1 MQVLPYS
8 IYIDKRPLRIAFF
21 VNPNRSNPRQLDAI
35 LGYNQDKWGGR
46 FNPIIF
52 TDGKTIEEK
61 WWKFLRDVDPDVIK
75 SLVPLQDNLLE
86 KIETFLS
93 PYSVE
98 VPRRVDENDT
108 DYSVHISDEC
118 LSILPTP
125 DNVAKVSRSFI
136 GNSKLVFFELGQTKD
151 EIVKQFIHRNFGT
164 YTRTIH
170 IDRAFHKNEKKVFS
184 ITNRESLA
192 AAFMELSTFERFTY
206 PIQICSLP
214 NTFKDVKY
222 NRTGE
227 IFTVV
232 IGDALEDIVFS
243 WNRTLSI
250 PQWKRID
257 INQIWLPTEIANDT
271 QIENALK
278 GWLQRAADPSGATNQ
293 EIQFVSFSLKKPELE
308 QIANRLTKDIWL
320 RKTVRA
326 FTEMQI
332 PSFQPRVFYLR
343 LKENTDLY
351 RATGNEEKIVLNEPD
366 VLEGVMGGEY
376 WMADVYIQFRPERY
390 ANFVKKNFWW
400 QLPQRNHLAHD
411 IFHKPSRIGSDGFP
425 SVSMKRGEPTLSV
438 KLLDDESVFRA
449 LIIGENTPYYTA
461 DPRRKFVYRPF
472 DDVRRSDKGRYLSGF
487 LDLFS
492 GLSFAYRILENRYW
506 RHMFNILS
514 HQSPTKDE
522 KKLESILRKLEKK
535 LQSSG
540 DDFLG
545 KPEGLEWLGK
555 YVLQLSKEQAATGK
569 ELLFKAFVKEAKKE
583 LEEFN
588 SSRQEDQKS
597 KLNEQDVKDALAGLT
612 ELSILLIGVRPRCPL
627 CGYTNWY
634 HIDKAQQILQCKGC
648 GHKYPVRPQEEWY
661 YNLNSLVQIGCAQ
674 HGLVPVVLVLGQLL
688 HQCRSSFFMST
699 SLEVFKTG
707 KDNPFSDLDIVCIK
721 DGKFIIGE
729 IKQSIGLF
737 KKSDFEK
744 MAEIAEILK
753 PDTLIFSSLDPK
765 LNVFVN
771 NNLASLRKRLAP
783 LGIEVRWYQLHSY
796 IFEASPV
803 R

>member
-1 MQVLPYS
+1 MQALPYS
-8 IYIDKRPLRIAFF
+8 IYIDKRPLKIAFL
-21 VNPNRSNPRQLDAI
+21 VDPNKSNPQQLDAI
-35 LGYNQDKWGGR
+35 FRYTQGKWGGR

-61 WWKFLRDVDPDVIK
+61 WWKFLHDFDPDVIK
-75 SLVPLQDNLLE
+75 SLVPLQDKFLE

-98 VPRRVDENDT
+98 VPREVDGNDT
-108 DYSVHISDEC
+108 DYFVHISNEG

-125 DNVAKVSRSFI
+125 DNVAKVSRTFMD
-136 GNSKLVFFELGQTKD
+136 NSKLVLFELEKTTD
-151 EIVKQFIHRNFGT
+151 EIVKQFIRCNFGT
-164 YTRTIH
+164 YTHTIH
-170 IDRAFHKNEKKVFS
+170 IDRALDRNEKKVFS

-192 AAFMELSTFERFTY
+192 EAFMEISTFERFTY

-214 NTFKDVKY
+214 NTFKDVEY
-222 NRTGE
+222 NRTGDL
-227 IFTVV
+227 FTVV
-232 IGDALEDIVFS
+232 IGNTLEDIVFS
-243 WNRTLSI
+243 WNRTLLI

-271 QIENALK
+271 QIGNALK
-278 GWLQRAADPSGATNQ
+278 KWLQRAAEHSGTTNK
-293 EIQFVSFSLKKPELE
+293 EIQFVSFSLKEDELE

-320 RKTVRA
+320 HKTVRT

-343 LKENTDLY
+343 LKENMDLY
-351 RATGNEEKIVLNEPD
+351 RATGNEEQIVLNEPD
-366 VLEGVMGGEY
+366 ILEGVMGGEY

-390 ANFVKKNFWW
+390 ANFVGKDFWW

-411 IFHKPSRIGSDGFP
+411 MFHKPLRIGSDGSP
-425 SVSMKRGEPTLSV
+425 SVLMKRGEPTLSV
-438 KLLDDESVFRA
+438 KLPDDESVFRA
-449 LIIGENTPYYTA
+449 LIVGENTPYYTA
-461 DPRRKFVYRPF
+461 DPRHKFVYRPF

-492 GLSFAYRILENRYW
+492 GLSFACQILENKYW

-514 HQSPTKDE
+514 HQSPSKDE
-522 KKLESILRKLEKK
+522 RKRESIFNKLKKK
-535 LQSSG
+535 LQSCWT
-540 DDFLG
+540 DFPG
-545 KPEGLEWLGK
+545 KPEGLEWLSK

-569 ELLFKAFVKEAKKE
+569 ELLFKDFVKEAKKE

-588 SSRQEDQKS
+588 SSRQEDQKF
-597 KLNEQDVKDALAGLT
+597 KFKEQDIKDV
-612 ELSILLIGVRPRCPL
+612 LSDLIGTNILLMGVRPHCPL
-627 CGYTNWY
+627 CGCANWY
-634 HIDKAQQILQCKGC
+634 HIDETRQTLHCKGC
-648 GHKYPVRPQEEWY
+648 GYEYPMRPQEDWHY
-661 YNLNSLVQIGCAQ
+661 KLNSLVQTGCVQ
-674 HGLVPVVLVLGQLL
+674 GLIPVVLVLGQLL
-688 HQCRSSFFMST
+688 HECKSSFIMTT
-699 SLEVFKTG
+699 SLDLFETG
-707 KDNPFSDLDIVCIK
+707 KYNPISDLDIVCIK

-744 MAEIAEILK
+744 MAKIAELLK

-765 LNVFVN
+765 PNKLVN
-771 NNLASLRKRLAP
+771 DRLAILKRRLVP
-783 LGIEVRWYQLHSY
+783 LGIEVGWYQLHSR